1 MSRDRRPLGRDFRRL
16 CAAATVSAAGDGVR
30 VTALPL
36 YALSV
41 TDDPGLISGV
51 VVVSTLPWLLCS
63 LLAGALT
70 DRVER
75 RRLLVGSCVARGAV
89 MAAFAALVAGTE
101 PSIALVYA
109 VAFAQGVGE
118 VFGESAAFALL
129 PSAVPPEELER
140 ANGRLTATT
149 VAARSFVGPALG
161 GLLFAAAVP
170 LPFAVDA
177 VSFLLAAALLG
188 ALRGAPVRPAVR
200 RPVRADIAQGVRWL
214 AAHRTLRVVTGIAGA
229 TNLVL
234 QATTGV
240 LVVFATRDLGLS
252 EQAFGI
258 LLGVESSGVLLGGL
272 AAHRIVGRLGVRRSI
287 VVALGGAAVANLVTA
302 VTGSVLV
309 VAAMAVWVSFSGGLW
324 SVTNASLRQRLVPGE
339 LLGRVQSA
347 HRLVSWG
354 AMPVGGLVGG
364 VLGHTAGVRA
374 PFALAGVVLL
384 GLAVA
389 GWSALAADRPF
400 GATKAAPSPA

>member
-1 MSRDRRPLGRDFRRL
+1 MPAPALGRDFRRL

-36 YALSV
+36 YALRV
-41 TDDPGLISGV
+41 TDDPGLVSGV

-75 RRLLVGSCVARGAV
+75 RRLLVVSCVARGLV
-89 MAAFAALVAGTE
+89 MAAFAAVVAGAE
-101 PSIALVYA
+101 PSIAAVYA
-109 VAFAQGVGE
+109 VAFAQGIGE

-129 PSAVPPEELER
+129 PAAVPADALER

-161 GLLFAAAVP
+161 GLLFAWVTP
-170 LPFAVDA
+170 LPFVVDA
-177 VSFLLAAALLG
+177 VSFLLAATLLG
-188 ALRGAPVRPAVR
+188 SLRSTPVRPAVR
-200 RPVRADIAQGVRWL
+200 RSVRADIADGVRWL
-214 AAHRTLRVVTGIAGA
+214 AGHRTLRVVTGIAGG

-234 QATTGV
+234 QGTTGV

-252 EQAFGI
+252 ERGFGI
-258 LLGVESSGVLLGGL
+258 LLGVESSGILLGGL
-272 AAHRIVGRLGVRRSI
+272 AAHRVVSRFGVRRSI
-287 VVALGGAAVANLVTA
+287 VLALGGAAVANLATA
-302 VTGSVLV
+302 AAGSIV
-309 VAAMAVWVSFSGGLW
+309 VVGLMAVWISFSGGLW

-339 LLGRVQSA
+339 MLGRVQSA

-354 AMPVGGLVGG
+354 AMPLGAFLGG
-364 VLGHTAGVRA
+364 VLGSTVGVRA
-374 PFALAGVVLL
+374 PFAVAGVVLL
-384 GLAVA
+384 GLAAA
-389 GWSALAADRPF
+389 GWAAPAPRQPSVAAEAVPALA
-400 GATKAAPSPA
+400 